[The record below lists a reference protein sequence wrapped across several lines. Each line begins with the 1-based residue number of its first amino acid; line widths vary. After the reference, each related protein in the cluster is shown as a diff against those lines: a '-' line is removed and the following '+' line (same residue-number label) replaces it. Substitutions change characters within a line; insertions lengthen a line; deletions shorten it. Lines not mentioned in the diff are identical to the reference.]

1 MSSGRESNSY
11 HNYNS
16 SINDNHDSSIYPIC
30 AFHANRINKFL
41 DNEALT
47 PLLRKVQ
54 AQTRVALD
62 VIKTALER
70 YRYGNS
76 KCTSSLPKISLSY
89 NGGKDCLV
97 LLILLL
103 SALAGT
109 GAIEPV
115 KTTTTTSSRT
125 RSSSKTRSS
134 SSRRLPSVYVMSPN
148 PFPEVDAFVTASAEM
163 YGLDLVRYT
172 FPMRTAFTCYL
183 EERREIK
190 AILVGTRRSDPH
202 GKLLTHFDETDS
214 GWPRFMR
221 VHPVIDWHYSE
232 IWAFIRYFEI
242 PYCKLYDQGFTSLG
256 GIDDTH
262 PNPALRVD
270 EESDVF
276 KPAYELED
284 EDAERL
290 GRDDS

>member
-11 HNYNS
+11 YNYNS
-16 SINDNHDSSIYPIC
+16 SINDNKDSTIYPIC
-30 AFHANRINKFL
+30 AHFADSINKFL

-54 AQTRVALD
+54 AQTRVTLD

-70 YRYGNS
+70 Y
-76 KCTSSLPKISLSY
+76 SLEEISLSY

-109 GAIEPV
+109 GVIEPV
-115 KTTTTTSSRT
+115 KTRTTTSSGT
-125 RSSSKTRSS
+125 KPSSNIRSS
-134 SSRRLPSVYVMSPN
+134 SSHRLPSVYVMSPN
-148 PFPEVDAFVTASAEM
+148 PFPEVDAFVTISAET

-172 FPMRTAFTCYL
+172 LPMKTAFTCYL
-183 EERREIK
+183 EEHKKIK

-214 GWPRFMR
+214 GWPHFMR

-232 IWAFIRYFEI
+232 IWAFIRHFEI

-256 GIDDTH
+256 GINDTH

-270 EESDVF
+270 EHSEVF

>member
-16 SINDNHDSSIYPIC
+16 CINDNNNSTIYPIC
-30 AFHANRINKFL
+30 THLANSINKFL

-47 PLLRKVQ
+47 PLLRRVQ
-54 AQTRVALD
+54 AQTRVTLD

-70 YRYGNS
+70 Y
-76 KCTSSLPKISLSY
+76 SLEEISLSY

-115 KTTTTTSSRT
+115 ETTTTSSSRA
-125 RSSSKTRSS
+125 RSSSKIRSS
-134 SSRRLPSVYVMSPN
+134 SSSHRLPSVYVMSQN
-148 PFPEVDAFVTASAEM
+148 PFPEVDAFVTTSAET

-172 FPMRTAFTCYL
+172 FPMKTAFTCYL
-183 EERREIK
+183 EEHRKIK

-214 GWPRFMR
+214 GWPHFMR

-232 IWAFIRYFEI
+232 IWAFIRHFEI

-256 GIDDTH
+256 GINDTH

-270 EESDVF
+270 EHSEVF